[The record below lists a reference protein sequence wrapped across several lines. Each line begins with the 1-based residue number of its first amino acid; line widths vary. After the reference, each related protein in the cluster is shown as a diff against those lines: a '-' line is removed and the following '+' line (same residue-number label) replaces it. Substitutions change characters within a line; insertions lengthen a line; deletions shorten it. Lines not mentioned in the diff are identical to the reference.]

1 LLARASIAVLSLGA
15 AALGVACGGGAQ
27 TPQLTAEELRDPAT
41 CKTCHPTQYDE
52 WSGSMHAYASDDPV
66 FLAMNAR
73 AQRETG
79 GATGKFCVNCHAPM
93 AVRDGLTT
101 DGSNLATLSAAAKGV
116 GCYFCHAAESVADT
130 HDNPI
135 VLASDRSLYGPFGD
149 PAAATPHAGKT
160 SALFDDRTAQSA
172 AFCGSCHDIVNQQ
185 GAHVERTYQEWQG
198 TLFAQPGSTF
208 LSCQACHMDGS
219 DGPASNLTTRVRRVH
234 KHDFPAVD
242 LALTALP
249 NAEALAARSQTL
261 LDFSLQSTVCWNAR
275 TSQIEVTL
283 DNIGAGHGFPSGATP
298 DRRAWIEL
306 TASASGVPFYTS
318 GGPGAAPLEGSADPD
333 LWLVRDCLFD
343 ATGAEQRMFWN
354 AATVVDDQLPGSMTA
369 NVNDPRSFA
378 SHRQR
383 MYPSTAGQGLPM
395 APDRITLDV
404 HLQAIGDDVLKDL
417 EISGD
422 LDSDVAAKVA
432 KYTIAGA
439 HLEWTS
445 AQATAEVDPATGVP
459 KLCMT
464 TGNYNASVTP
474 AATHVRC
481 QP

>member
-1 LLARASIAVLSLGA
+1 
-15 AALGVACGGGAQ
+15 
-27 TPQLTAEELRDPAT
+27 
-41 CKTCHPTQYDE
+41 
-52 WSGSMHAYASDDPV
+52 
-66 FLAMNAR
+66 
-73 AQRETG
+73 
-79 GATGKFCVNCHAPM
+79 
-93 AVRDGLTT
+93 
-101 DGSNLATLSAAAKGV
+101 
-116 GCYFCHAAESVADT
+116 
-130 HDNPI
+130 
-135 VLASDRSLYGPFGD
+135 
-149 PAAATPHAGKT
+149 
-160 SALFDDRTAQSA
+160 
-172 AFCGSCHDIVNQQ
+172 
-185 GAHVERTYQEWQG
+185 
-198 TLFAQPGSTF
+198 
-208 LSCQACHMDGS
+208 
-219 DGPASNLTTRVRRVH
+219 
-234 KHDFPAVD
+234 
-242 LALTALP
+242 
-249 NAEALAARSQTL
+249 
-261 LDFSLQSTVCWNAR
+261 
-275 TSQIEVTL
+275 
-283 DNIGAGHGFPSGATP
+283 
-298 DRRAWIEL
+298 
-306 TASASGVPFYTS
+306 
-318 GGPGAAPLEGSADPD
+318 
-333 LWLVRDCLFD
+333 
-343 ATGAEQRMFWN
+343 
-354 AATVVDDQLPGSMTA
+354 MTA